1 MRKRFVALAAV
12 FMILFVSFSAEAAVI
27 TVTNKTGLYLHY
39 LYISS
44 SNASDWEEDI
54 MGDDV
59 LAPDESVRVNVRGS
73 YKKFD
78 LKAVD
83 GDGDSGEWYGF
94 PGNVT
99 RITIYADGTAEYK

>member
-1 MRKRFVALAAV
+1 MRKGFVALAVV
-12 FMILFVSFSAEAAVI
+12 FMFLFVSFSAEAAVI

-44 SNASDWEEDI
+44 SNASNWEEDV
-54 MGDDV
+54 MGDDI
-59 LAPDESVRVNVRGS
+59 LEPDESVRINVRGS
-73 YKKFD
+73 YRQFD

-83 GDGDSGEWYGF
+83 EDGDSGEWYGF

-99 RITIYADGTAEYK
+99 QITLYADGTAEYK